1 MKKFKKII
9 KELLENNKII
19 PIQNQKNTKIQ
30 IQ

>member
-19 PIQNQKNTKIQ
+19 PIQDQKNTKIQ